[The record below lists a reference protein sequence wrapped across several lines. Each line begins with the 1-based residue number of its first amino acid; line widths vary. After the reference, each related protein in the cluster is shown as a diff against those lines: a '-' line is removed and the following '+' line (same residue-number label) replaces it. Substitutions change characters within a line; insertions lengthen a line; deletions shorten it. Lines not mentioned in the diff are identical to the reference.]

1 MNMIEMLFFINV
13 NVNKYFKY
21 VQIYY
26 LPLFGNQDLSITPP
40 PPLRNL
46 FRLLHCDIIQL
57 NKP

>member
-1 MNMIEMLFFINV
+1 MLFFINV

-40 PPLRNL
+40 PPIEKL
-46 FRLLHCDIIQL
+46 IQITAL
-57 NKP
+57 WHYTIE